1 MVDNKRTNKVVSA
14 DSTTAASRA
23 YLVGLQPSLRLAG
36 GFALQ
41 LFNPRLENL
50 KGKLF
55 VPLLAP
61 AVYKYTYTGV
71 FVDDSNSGLNFVLM
85 LTAFAMSSLGND
97 LHLVD
102 GEHYACVSTSA
113 LRHR

>member
-71 FVDDSNSGLNFVLM
+71 FVDDSNSGLYLVLM
-85 LTAFAMSSLGND
+85 LTTFAMTALGND
-97 LHLVD
+97 LHLIEREQCARV
-102 GEHYACVSTSA
+102 GACP